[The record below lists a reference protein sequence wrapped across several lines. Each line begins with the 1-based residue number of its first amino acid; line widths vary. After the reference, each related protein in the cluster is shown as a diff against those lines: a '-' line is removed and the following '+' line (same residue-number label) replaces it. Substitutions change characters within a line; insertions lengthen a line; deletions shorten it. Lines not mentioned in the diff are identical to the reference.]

1 MKGMAALAFGL
12 VAVSCNKSDIFNP
25 YQQQEENQKKSE
37 AAFAENVMDGQ
48 AIDPNQTWSTA
59 NAMEVSVTPSA
70 TGTLKIYAAN
80 PIGNVVAPLYTANV
94 TAGAQTTFTV
104 TKPADVQTLYATVY
118 KAEGQIVNLQAFDAT
133 GSKGEV
139 NFNSTTGNR
148 AARRAAP
155 ERPSVPG
162 YVKETNPIS
171 TLGNKTQTVSRDDMP
186 SAQQTDVVIQGEVT
200 TNWYPNDYSKYDRV
214 YIAPGAVLTLGDSGF
229 KNGAKIYMSSNS
241 KIVGTSKTLS
251 LGSNT
256 VLYNDGG
263 VIELYDLN
271 LEGCTLWNKGTITL
285 SNGMWYSANSPAY
298 VYNSGTI
305 SAKNGCSLNKNGI
318 LYNTGT
324 FTSTNGDLASAAA
337 DNTTSA
343 PYVYNSG
350 SISTKNISLNKYA
363 TLWDEGTVTVDGNFI
378 ASNDEVKIY
387 VASGHR
393 ISAGYL
399 ELSTIDQVL
408 WNKGTVDIDGKILV
422 SKGTSTVFNYGTIT
436 GDSFDNS
443 AGAKF
448 YNATNAQVEISGETH
463 VDNSNSPWVNDG
475 TYTTGTFRVT
485 GGSTKVFNNCRLTVN
500 DKFIIGGDGSYFIL
514 QGDASV
520 VCKKDFDWNG
530 DAYFWMGANSLLL
543 VNNKLKSNNIND
555 DGKGFHQFGEN
566 PAVISARVI
575 STDNEEGQG
584 RICLY
589 GNLYVDAD
597 SMFTLKEIGG
607 KNNYVT
613 EGEVTFTRKQFNAQ
627 VPDSWKTPTT
637 CRPAYVPQK
646 TVNDQVMYYY
656 YAFEDLGTT
665 NDFDFNDVV
674 IRVSAPINGTS
685 TVQLMCAGG
694 TMSTKVTYG
703 ETILCKEV
711 HAAFGVDN
719 IKDMINTGA
728 GPEKTFVTLGTINPP
743 ANTDMSRLPFG
754 ITCQGNEGQ
763 VIRVERS
770 VANNVKAPLLIVVNG
785 YPKGEDAGKWFWPRE
800 YINIV
805 NPYEQFGAWGA
816 NVQSNANWYLNYK
829 EKDKDGKLILY
840 KW

>member
-1 MKGMAALAFGL
+1 MAALAFGL
-12 VAVSCNKSDIFNP
+12 VAVSCNKSDLFNP
-25 YQQQEENQKKSE
+25 YAQLEENQKKSE
-37 AAFAENVMDGQ
+37 TAFAKNVMDGQ

-104 TKPADVQTLYATVY
+104 TKPADVQALYATVY

-133 GSKGEV
+133 GSKAEV

-155 ERPSVPG
+155 ERPSVPA
-162 YVKETNPIS
+162 YDRAIPTSIFS
-171 TLGNKTQTVSRDDMP
+171 TPEEPTGMPTAANAQEKITKNKTEP
-186 SAQQTDVVIQGEVT
+186 WG
-200 TNWYPNDYSKYDRV
+200 YDGKT
-214 YIAPGAVLTLGDSGF
+214 IFLAENMTLTITEQYGGL
-229 KNGAKIYMSSNS
+229 KNSKIYMSSGS
-241 KIVGTSKTLS
+241 KIV
-251 LGSNT
+251 NT
-256 VLYNDGG
+256 
-263 VIELYDLN
+263 
-271 LEGCTLWNKGTITL
+271 TT
-285 SNGMWYSANSPAY
+285 
-298 VYNSGTI
+298 GTI
-305 SAKNGCSLNKNGI
+305 SMENTTIYNNGGTLEGGLSLNNNTTIWNLGTIDGKNGDITYVNDNSTIYNAGTIKNVNNFTVGQGGMLWNVGSI
-318 LYNTGT
+318 NATGTLKGYNTG
-324 FTSTNGDLASAAA
+324 S
-337 DNTTSA
+337 
-343 PYVYNSG
+343 
-350 SISTKNISLNKYA
+350 
-363 TLWDEGTVTVDGNFI
+363 
-378 ASNDEVKIY
+378 KIY
-387 VASGHR
+387 NGNIANKSITVGSLELGNSSEYFWNDGLVNVTGTIKFTNEGAKFANNGTLKGNKFD
-393 ISAGYL
+393 ISAGSQFVNYTDAKVIIT
-399 ELSTIDQVL
+399 EST
-408 WNKGTVDIDGKILV
+408 DI
-422 SKGTSTVFNYGTIT
+422 T
-436 GDSFDNS
+436 
-443 AGAKF
+443 
-448 YNATNAQVEISGETH
+448 
-463 VDNSNSPWVNDG
+463 NSNAIWINNG
-475 TYTTGTFRVT
+475 TYQSGTYMVKA
-485 GGSTKVFNNCRLTVN
+485 GGNQVFNNCRLTVTGKFTMGN
-500 DKFIIGGDGSYFIL
+500 DDGSRFVL
-514 QGDASV
+514 
-520 VCKKDFDWNG
+520 NG
-530 DAYFWMGANSLLL
+530 DAAVIADSFDWVGDNYFWMGSNSLLL
-543 VNNKLKSNNIND
+543 VNGTLKSNNKND
-555 DGKGFHQFGEN
+555 DGKGFHQYGN
-566 PAVISARVI
+566 DLAVISANAI
-575 STDNEEGQG
+575 TTDNVDAQG

-589 GNLYVDAD
+589 GKICVDANK
-597 SMFTLKEIGG
+597 MFTLKKVDKIS

-613 EGEVTFTRKQFNAQ
+613 EGEVTFTTKQFTAP

-728 GPEKTFVTLGTINPP
+728 GPEKTFPVTLGTIDLP
-743 ANTDMSRLPFG
+743 ANAVMYRLPFG
-754 ITCQGNEGQ
+754 ITCQGNDGQ
-763 VIRVERS
+763 VFRVENS
-770 VANNVKAPLLIVVNG
+770 VENHGKAPLLIVVNG
-785 YPKGEDAGKWFWPRE
+785 YPSGDNAGKWFWSRE
-800 YINIV
+800 FINIV

>member
-1 MKGMAALAFGL
+1 MKRMYLMKGMAALAFGL

-25 YQQQEENQKKSE
+25 YAQQKENEKKSE
-37 AAFAENVMDGQ
+37 AAFAENVMNGQ

-104 TKPADVQTLYATVY
+104 TKPADVQALYATVY

-133 GSKGEV
+133 GSKAEV

-148 AARRAAP
+148 AARRANSDK
-155 ERPSVPG
+155 PS
-162 YVKETNPIS
+162 
-171 TLGNKTQTVSRDDMP
+171 L
-186 SAQQTDVVIQGEVT
+186 
-200 TNWYPNDYSKYDRV
+200 PNYDRAIPTSTFSTPEEPTGIPTSSNAQNKITASSSNGTYLNGDKTY
-214 YIAPGAVLTLGDSGF
+214 YIATGVVLSNVTGIGDRCKVYMASG
-229 KNGAKIYMSSNS
+229 ST
-241 KIVGTSKTLS
+241 IVFTNQASLASGT
-251 LGSNT
+251 
-256 VLYNDGG
+256 VIYNDGG
-263 VIELYDLN
+263 TIEFSQGLYFN
-271 LEGCTLWNKGTITL
+271 
-285 SNGMWYSANSPAY
+285 
-298 VYNSGTI
+298 NSG
-305 SAKNGCSLNKNGI
+305 L
-318 LYNTGT
+318 
-324 FTSTNGDLASAAA
+324 
-337 DNTTSA
+337 
-343 PYVYNSG
+343 
-350 SISTKNISLNKYA
+350 
-363 TLWDEGTVTVDGNFI
+363 
-378 ASNDEVKIY
+378 
-387 VASGHR
+387 
-393 ISAGYL
+393 
-399 ELSTIDQVL
+399 L
-408 WNKGTVDIDGKILV
+408 WNKGTVDLKKKDISYSNDNGYIYNSGTIKNVKDFTVGQRGTLWNVGTIKASGKLSGLNVGSKIYNKGNSANDSILVGGLELNNSDQYFWNDGKV
-422 SKGTSTVFNYGTIT
+422 NVTGTIT
-436 GDSFDNS
+436 FFNSGSKFANNGTLRANKLDMRSGAQFINYADHLVVIADSTN
-443 AGAKF
+443 
-448 YNATNAQVEISGETH
+448 YTNANAIWI
-463 VDNSNSPWVNDG
+463 NNG
-475 TYTTGTFRVT
+475 TYNSGTFSIT
-485 GGSTKVFNNCRLTVN
+485 AGGSQVFNNCRLTVK
-500 DKFIIGGDGSYFIL
+500 DKFIMDSNDGSRFVL

-520 VCKKDFDWNG
+520 ITENFDWNG
-530 DAYFWMGANSLLL
+530 DNYFWMGGNSLLL
-543 VNNKLKSNNIND
+543 VKNKLKSNNDED

-589 GNLYVDAD
+589 GKLYVDAD
-597 SMFTLKEIGG
+597 SMFTLKKVDKIS

-613 EGEVTFTRKQFNAQ
+613 EGEVTFTRKQFTAQ

-785 YPKGEDAGKWFWPRE
+785 YPEGEDAGKWFWPRE

-816 NVQSNANWYLNYK
+816 NVQSNANWYWNYT
-829 EKDKDGKLILY
+829 ERKDGKVILY